1 MGMESPSSGKLHRAA
16 APRMARAALS
26 YARAA
31 SSAVSNVP
39 SHLRMVCRI
48 KAGGRHHHQ
57 AQNVS
62 PNKRACIPSQQTN
75 ARDCKATCKGK

>member
-39 SHLRMVCRI
+39 SQLRMARRI
-48 KAGGRHHHQ
+48 KAGRRHHLQ
-57 AQNVS
+57 AQTVA
-62 PNKRACIPSQQTN
+62 PNKRAC
-75 ARDCKATCKGK
+75 KAS